1 MSIKKLLFSFF
12 LICYMASAQQQT
24 ENFSLDIEYLK
35 YLPKDYQADGDKKWP
50 LLVFLHGAG
59 ERGTDIEKIK
69 VHGPPMLIE
78 QGKDFPFIVV
88 SPQAKNYGWEPM
100 LLREMIRNLME
111 TEAVDPDRV
120 YLTGLSMGGYGTW
133 RLAAE
138 NPGMFAAI
146 VPICGGGNPEDVWK
160 LRHMPTWVFHGAKDG
175 IVPLSASESMVKPL
189 QKINDQVKF
198 TVYPETYHDSWIQA
212 YNDPKLYEWLLQQ
225 KRFQFTPITLPA
237 NDLVS
242 YEGDYRAEDAASGEK
257 VSFTVKDGQLQ
268 FSFNDRSMPLYPF
281 EQDKFYLSPKAQ
293 LEFRFI
299 KDENGKVTQVD
310 VYQDRIRSLKKLET
324 E

>member
-1 MSIKKLLFSFF
+1 
-12 LICYMASAQQQT
+12 MASAQQQT

-88 SPQAKNYGWEPM
+88 SPQAKKYGWEPM

-138 NPGMFAAI
+138 NPGLFAAI

-212 YNDPKLYEWLLQQ
+212 YNDPNLYEWLLQQ
-225 KRFQFTPITLPA
+225 KRFLFKPIALNEDTLMEYVGIYNMQMDDMEIRVA
-237 NDLVS
+237 CNLVGGKLQLMVNENKIPLQA
-242 YEGDYRAEDAASGEK
+242 YEP
-257 VSFTVKDGQLQ
+257 
-268 FSFNDRSMPLYPF
+268 DRF
-281 EQDKFYLSPKAQ
+281 FVDPKMQ
-293 LEFRFI
+293 LEFHFHR
-299 KDENGKVTQVD
+299 DEQGKVTEASMFQNT
-310 VYQDRIRSLKKLET
+310 VYTLKKVSE
-324 E
+324 